1 MTRLQIR
8 IAAILIGAIC
18 LILAVASLASVVAIT
33 YPLPDR
39 MVGPVAFQIR
49 ALNGALNPD
58 SPTFLTMTPGEIEQ
72 LGSER
77 TDLSLAIQ
85 HQLSE
90 GGITL
95 PVTVYDNPRTNS
107 PVAIVNMGG
116 SLVAVDFP
124 GDLRPPLD
132 FWVILA
138 TWMVLVVVC
147 VIVVSLIMAYR
158 VTRPF
163 AVLERA
169 VGTVGPDGILP
180 HVPEIGSRETV
191 ETAMMLN
198 RLSERLREAMESRMR
213 LVAAAG
219 HDFRTPMTRMRLR
232 AEFLS
237 DEERAYWLKDID
249 ELERIADSAIGLVR
263 EEVSQAQHEIVAL
276 DQMLRGEAED
286 LMAQGYAL
294 KLGMIDE
301 VSLPLPPLAMR
312 RALRNLLINAATHG
326 RSAVAELRQDAQTI
340 RISIFD
346 EGPGIPEDL
355 LARVFEPFFRAEPG
369 RLQTVPGAG
378 LGLALAAEI
387 VERSGGVLTL
397 KNRPGKGL
405 EQTIAFAAPSPRQG
419 L

>member
-1 MTRLQIR
+1 MTRLQVR

-18 LILAVASLASVVAIT
+18 LILAVTTLASVVAIS
-33 YPLPDR
+33 YPLPER

-49 ALNGALNPD
+49 ALNGVLNPD
-58 SPTFLTMTPGEIEQ
+58 RSTFLHMTQSEIEQ
-72 LGSER
+72 LGPMR

-85 HQLSE
+85 DQLLE
-90 GGITL
+90 DGITL

-107 PVAIVNMGG
+107 PVAVVNVGG

-124 GDLRPPLD
+124 GDLRPPMD

-138 TWMVLVVVC
+138 AWMGLVVAC

-163 AVLERA
+163 AVLESA

-180 HVPEIGSRETV
+180 HIPETGSRETI

-198 RLSERLREAMESRMR
+198 RLSARLSGAMESRMR

-237 DEERAYWLKDID
+237 DEERASWLKDID

-263 EEVSQAQHEIVAL
+263 EEVSQARREDVAL
-276 DQMLRGEAED
+276 DDMLRGEVQD
-286 LMAQGYAL
+286 LVAQGYAL
-294 KLGMIDE
+294 ELGMIDK

-326 RSAVAELRQDAQTI
+326 RSALAELRRDGGTI
-340 RISIFD
+340 TITILD
-346 EGPGIPEDL
+346 EGPGIPDDL

-387 VERSGGVLTL
+387 VERSGGVLTVR
-397 KNRPGKGL
+397 NRSGRGL
-405 EQTIAFAAPSPRQG
+405 QQTIAFAAPSRG
-419 L
+419 